1 MVARACLGAVLRGRD
16 FLYYGEDFLYYGEDF
31 LYYGEDLLYY
41 GEDFLYCV
49 QPRGA
54 GIQKNPPPPR

>member
-1 MVARACLGAVLRGRD
+1 MYYGED

-31 LYYGEDLLYY
+31 LYYGED
-41 GEDFLYCV
+41 FSYCV

-54 GIQKNPPPPR
+54 GIQKIRRLRVSSALAPR